1 MSIDRQLVTNIGI
14 LAAAVG
20 TATYFVPLPAPLG
33 GAPELGAQLQYMG
46 TLAVFIERSVEVY
59 LGVGK
64 RNGPERRPLPGD
76 DTDRPSASPQA
87 SLAALILGLLVAF
100 AGVRIL
106 PSVGFG
112 PNPDLPWVMS
122 WVRSTVDVII
132 SGGLLA
138 GGSMLVHEVAETV
151 KGSIRGV
158 GNQVAL
164 RASTSASSLDRTVAP
179 NVAALLATASAA
191 DIKAACAAEY
201 AANKDDCNKFAKAVG
216 ARFGIQFTGQA
227 DDIVDQI
234 TGLGWTRLSGGA
246 QAKTMADQGMFV
258 VAGLKGSGHNP
269 PRPNGHV
276 AIVVTGPLAHNRY
289 PTAYWGS
296 LGGTSGENNTLNF
309 SWNQADRD
317 SVIYAARSV

>member
-1 MSIDRQLVTNIGI
+1 
-14 LAAAVG
+14 
-20 TATYFVPLPAPLG
+20 
-33 GAPELGAQLQYMG
+33 MG
-46 TLAVFIERSVEVY
+46 TLAIFIERSVEVY
-59 LGVGK
+59 LGVAK

-76 DTDRPSASPQA
+76 ETDRPSAATHA
-87 SLAALILGLLVAF
+87 SIAALILGLLVAF

-112 PNPDLPWVMS
+112 PNAELPWVMS
-122 WVRSTVDVII
+122 WIRAAVDVII

-158 GNQVAL
+158 GNRSVL
-164 RASTSASSLDRTVAP
+164 RASTSASALDTTVGP
-179 NVAALLATASAA
+179 DAAAVLATASAA
-191 DIKAACAAEY
+191 DVKAACAAEY

-234 TGLGWTRLSGGA
+234 TGIGWTTLSGGA

-258 VAGLKGSGHNP
+258 VAGLKGSKHNP
-269 PRPNGHV
+269 PRSNGHV

-289 PTAYWGS
+289 PSAYWGS
-296 LGGTSGENNTLNF
+296 LGSRPGENETLNF

-317 SVIYAARSV
+317 NVIYAARAL